1 MKKIIIVAP
10 VSKSLIDFRGDLI
23 KDMKN
28 KGYNVI
34 TVSPALTEE
43 YINIFQQQKIDNI
56 PINFQ
61 RNKLN
66 PFFDLLT
73 LVKLFKIFWK
83 QAPDIILSYTI
94 KPVIWGG
101 LVARFFKIDFYALIT
116 GAGFVFYGVSFKRKL
131 LRFFVIFLYK
141 LSLSKSKAVIFQNID
156 DLNLFVDKGIVPR
169 SKTHLVNGSGV
180 NIKKFALTTIPK
192 GMIHFLCVARL
203 KGDKGI
209 RQYAAAAKIV
219 KKKFPTVVFNLVGP
233 KETSPDAISLD
244 EVNSWSDYIIYKGE
258 VSDIHS
264 FIKSSHI
271 YILPSYHEGLPRSTL
286 EAMSMGRPIITT
298 NASGCKE
305 TVKEGINGF
314 KVPVANIDKLVE
326 KIIWFIEHS
335 DQIEPMGIESR
346 RMVEE
351 KFDVRKVNA
360 NMLDIMNLQRSKS
373 N

>member
-34 TVSPALTEE
+34 TVSPALTED
-43 YINIFQQQKIDNI
+43 YANIFQQQKIVNI

-61 RNKLN
+61 RNRLN
-66 PFFDLLT
+66 PFYDLVT
-73 LVKLFKIFWK
+73 LIKLFKIFWE
-83 QAPDIILSYTI
+83 QSPDIILSYTI

-101 LVARFFKIDFYALIT
+101 LAARFFKTNFYALIT
-116 GAGFVFYGVSFKRKL
+116 GTGFVFYGVSTKRKL
-131 LRFFVIFLYK
+131 LRSFVVLLFK
-141 LSLSKSKAVIFQNID
+141 LSLKKSKAVIFQNID
-156 DLNLFVDKGIVPR
+156 DLDLFVERGIVPR

-180 NIKKFALTTIPK
+180 NIKKFYLANIPK
-192 GMIHFLCVARL
+192 GIINFLCIARL

-219 KKKFPTVVFNLVGP
+219 KKKFPNIVFNLVGP
-233 KETSPDAISLD
+233 VETSPDAISLD
-244 EVNSWSDYIIYKGE
+244 EVNSWSNYISYKGE
-258 VSDIHS
+258 VEDVRPL
-264 FIKSSHI
+264 IKNAHI
-271 YILPSYHEGLPRSTL
+271 YVLPSYHEGLPRSTL

-305 TVKEGINGF
+305 TVKEGVNGF
-314 KVPVANIDKLVE
+314 LVPVASIDILAE
-326 KIIWFIEHS
+326 KMVWFIEHS
-335 DQIEPMGIESR
+335 NQIEPMGIASR

-351 KFDVRKVNA
+351 KFDVCKVNA
-360 NMLDIMNLQRSKS
+360 IMLDMMNL
-373 N
+373 

>member
-10 VSKSLIDFRGDLI
+10 VSKSLINFRGDLI

-34 TVSPALTEE
+34 TASPALSGK
-43 YINIFQQQKIDNI
+43 YVNIFRQQKIDNI

-66 PFFDLLT
+66 PFYDLVT
-73 LVKLFKIFWK
+73 LIKLFKIFWE
-83 QAPDIILSYTI
+83 QSPDIILSYTI

-101 LVARFFKIDFYALIT
+101 LAARFFKTNFYALIT
-116 GAGFVFYGVSFKRKL
+116 GTGFVFYGVSTKRKL
-131 LRFFVIFLYK
+131 LRSFVVLLFK
-141 LSLSKSKAVIFQNID
+141 LSLKKSKAVIFQNID
-156 DLNLFVDKGIVPR
+156 DLDLFVERGIVPR

-180 NIKKFALTTIPK
+180 NIKKFYLANIPK
-192 GMIHFLCVARL
+192 GIINFLCIARL

-219 KKKFPTVVFNLVGP
+219 KKKFPNIVFNLVGP
-233 KETSPDAISLD
+233 VETSPDAISLD
-244 EVNSWSDYIIYKGE
+244 EVNSWSNYISYKGE
-258 VSDIHS
+258 VEDVRPL
-264 FIKSSHI
+264 IKNAHI
-271 YILPSYHEGLPRSTL
+271 YVLPSYHEGLPRSTL

-305 TVKEGINGF
+305 TVKEGVNGF
-314 KVPVANIDKLVE
+314 LVPVASIDILAE
-326 KIIWFIEHS
+326 KMVWFIEHS
-335 DQIEPMGIESR
+335 NQIEPMGIASR

-351 KFDVRKVNA
+351 KFDVCKVNA
-360 NMLDIMNLQRSKS
+360 IMLDMMNL
-373 N
+373 

>member
-10 VSKSLIDFRGDLI
+10 VSKSLINFRGDLI

-28 KGYNVI
+28 KGHNVI
-34 TVSPALTEE
+34 TASPALSEE
-43 YINIFQQQKIDNI
+43 YVNIFQQQKIDNI

-61 RNKLN
+61 RNRLN
-66 PFFDLLT
+66 PFYDLLT
-73 LVKLFKIFWK
+73 LIKLFKIFWK
-83 QAPDIILSYTI
+83 QSPDIILSYTL

-101 LVARFFKIDFYALIT
+101 LAARFFKTDFYALIT
-116 GAGFVFYGVSFKRKL
+116 GTGFVFYGASMKRRL
-131 LRFFVIFLYK
+131 LRSFVVLLFK
-141 LSLSKSKAVIFQNID
+141 LSLKKSKAVIFQNID
-156 DLNLFVDKGIVPR
+156 DLNLFVDRGIAPR

-180 NIKKFALTTIPK
+180 NIKKFDLTNIPK
-192 GMIHFLCVARL
+192 GIINFLCIARL

-219 KKKFPTVVFNLVGP
+219 KKKFPNIVFNLVGP

-244 EVNSWSDYIIYKGE
+244 EVNSWSNYITYKGE
-258 VSDIHS
+258 VEDVRPL
-264 FIKSSHI
+264 IKDSHI
-271 YILPSYHEGLPRSTL
+271 YVLPSYHEGLPRSTL

-298 NASGCKE
+298 NASGSKE

-314 KVPVANIDKLVE
+314 KVPVANVDKLVE
-326 KIIWFIEHS
+326 KMIWFIEHS

-360 NMLDIMNLQRSKS
+360 IMLDMMNL
-373 N
+373 

>member
-10 VSKSLIDFRGDLI
+10 ISKSLINFRGDLI

-34 TVSPALTEE
+34 TASPALSGK
-43 YINIFQQQKIDNI
+43 YVNIFQQQKIDNI

-66 PFFDLLT
+66 PFYDLVT
-73 LVKLFKIFWK
+73 LIKLFKIFWE
-83 QAPDIILSYTI
+83 QSPDIILSYTI

-101 LVARFFKIDFYALIT
+101 LAARFFKTNFYALIT
-116 GAGFVFYGVSFKRKL
+116 GTGFVFYGVSTKRKL
-131 LRFFVIFLYK
+131 LRSFVVLLFK
-141 LSLSKSKAVIFQNID
+141 LSLKKSKAVIFQNID
-156 DLNLFVDKGIVPR
+156 DLDLFVERGIVPR

-180 NIKKFALTTIPK
+180 NIKKFYLANIPK
-192 GMIHFLCVARL
+192 GIINFLCIARL

-219 KKKFPTVVFNLVGP
+219 KKKFPNIVFNLVGP
-233 KETSPDAISLD
+233 VETSPDAISLD
-244 EVNSWSDYIIYKGE
+244 EVNSWSNYISYKGE
-258 VSDIHS
+258 VEDVRPL
-264 FIKSSHI
+264 IKDAHI
-271 YILPSYHEGLPRSTL
+271 YVLPSYHEGLPRSTL

-305 TVKEGINGF
+305 TVKEGVNGF
-314 KVPVANIDKLVE
+314 LVPVASIDILAE
-326 KIIWFIEHS
+326 KMIWFIEHS
-335 DQIEPMGIESR
+335 NQIEPMGIVSR

-351 KFDVRKVNA
+351 KFDVCKVNA
-360 NMLDIMNLQRSKS
+360 KMLDIITI
-373 N
+373 

>member
-10 VSKSLIDFRGDLI
+10 ISKSLINFRGDLI

-34 TVSPALTEE
+34 TASPALSGK
-43 YINIFQQQKIDNI
+43 YVNIFRQQKIDNI

-66 PFFDLLT
+66 PFYDLVT
-73 LVKLFKIFWK
+73 LIKLFKIFWE
-83 QAPDIILSYTI
+83 QSPDIILSYTI

-101 LVARFFKIDFYALIT
+101 LAARFFKTNFYALIT
-116 GAGFVFYGVSFKRKL
+116 GTGFVFYGVSTKRKL
-131 LRFFVIFLYK
+131 LRSFVVLLFK
-141 LSLSKSKAVIFQNID
+141 LSLKKSKAVIFQNID
-156 DLNLFVDKGIVPR
+156 DLDLFVERGIVPR

-180 NIKKFALTTIPK
+180 NIKKFYLANIPK
-192 GMIHFLCVARL
+192 GIINFLCIARL

-219 KKKFPTVVFNLVGP
+219 KKKFPNIVFNLVGP
-233 KETSPDAISLD
+233 VETSPDAISLD
-244 EVNSWSDYIIYKGE
+244 EVNSWSNYISYKGE
-258 VSDIHS
+258 VEDVRPL
-264 FIKSSHI
+264 IKDAHI
-271 YILPSYHEGLPRSTL
+271 YVLPSYHEGLPRSTL

-305 TVKEGINGF
+305 TVKEGVNGF
-314 KVPVANIDKLVE
+314 LVPVASIDILAE
-326 KIIWFIEHS
+326 KMIWFIEHS
-335 DQIEPMGIESR
+335 NQIEPMGIASR

-351 KFDVRKVNA
+351 KFDVCKVNA
-360 NMLDIMNLQRSKS
+360 IMLDMMNL
-373 N
+373 

>member
-10 VSKSLIDFRGDLI
+10 ISKSLINFRGDLI

-34 TVSPALTEE
+34 TASPALSGK
-43 YINIFQQQKIDNI
+43 YVNIFQQQKIDNI

-66 PFFDLLT
+66 PFYDLVT
-73 LVKLFKIFWK
+73 LIKLFKIFWE
-83 QAPDIILSYTI
+83 QSPDIILSYTI

-101 LVARFFKIDFYALIT
+101 LAARFFKTNFYALIT
-116 GAGFVFYGVSFKRKL
+116 GTGFVFYGVSTKRKL
-131 LRFFVIFLYK
+131 LRSFVVLLFK
-141 LSLSKSKAVIFQNID
+141 LSLKKSKAVIFQNID
-156 DLNLFVDKGIVPR
+156 DLDLFVERGIVPR

-180 NIKKFALTTIPK
+180 NIKKFYLANIPK
-192 GMIHFLCVARL
+192 GIINFLCIARL

-219 KKKFPTVVFNLVGP
+219 KKKFPNIVFNLVGP
-233 KETSPDAISLD
+233 VETSPDAISLD
-244 EVNSWSDYIIYKGE
+244 EVNSWSNYISYKGE
-258 VSDIHS
+258 VEDVRPL
-264 FIKSSHI
+264 IKDAHI
-271 YILPSYHEGLPRSTL
+271 YVLPSYHEGLPRSTL

-305 TVKEGINGF
+305 TVKEGVNGF
-314 KVPVANIDKLVE
+314 KVPVASIDILAE
-326 KIIWFIEHS
+326 KMIWFIEHS
-335 DQIEPMGIESR
+335 NQIEPMGIVSR

-351 KFDVRKVNA
+351 KFDVCKVNA
-360 NMLDIMNLQRSKS
+360 KMLDMMNL
-373 N
+373 